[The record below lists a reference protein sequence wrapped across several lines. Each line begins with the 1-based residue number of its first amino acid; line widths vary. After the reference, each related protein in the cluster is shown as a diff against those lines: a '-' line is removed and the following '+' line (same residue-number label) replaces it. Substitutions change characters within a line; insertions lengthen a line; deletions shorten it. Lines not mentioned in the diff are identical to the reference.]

1 MRFLHAGAVAAL
13 SALAMGCAGT
23 VRVTP
28 ASPDA
33 VPRGTPVQ
41 RAVSLYIDPEI
52 ERLRSSATTPSGDIG
67 LGDITVEF
75 DLGPAMA
82 GTIRAA
88 ARQAFAEV
96 RGVTARECAEGTAM
110 LFAASLPTPP
120 HIQIHWRGQTPRVGG
135 GTNAELAV
143 RITPQRCGAGA
154 PLPSAVA
161 RGEGRAERMRLMGN
175 WPSEEDFQPGI
186 DMALRDLQANLT
198 ALFADMAT
206 ASEAP

>member
-1 MRFLHAGAVAAL
+1 MRLVLAAAVAAL
-13 SALAMGCAGT
+13 SAIATGCAGT

-28 ASPDA
+28 ASPDI
-33 VPRGTPVQ
+33 VLRGAPAE
-41 RAVSLYIDPEI
+41 RSVSLYIDPEI
-52 ERLRSSATTPSGDIG
+52 ERLRSSSTTPSGDIG

-75 DLGPAMA
+75 DLGSAMA
-82 GTIRAA
+82 GTIRTS

-96 RGVTARECAEGTAM
+96 KDVAVRECAEGTAV
-110 LFAASLPTPP
+110 LFAASLPAPP

-154 PLPSAVA
+154 SLQSAVA
-161 RGEGRAERMRLMGN
+161 RGEGRSERMRFAGN

-186 DMALRDLQANLT
+186 DMALRDLQVNLT
-198 ALFADMAT
+198 ALFTDMAQSL
-206 ASEAP
+206 AAP